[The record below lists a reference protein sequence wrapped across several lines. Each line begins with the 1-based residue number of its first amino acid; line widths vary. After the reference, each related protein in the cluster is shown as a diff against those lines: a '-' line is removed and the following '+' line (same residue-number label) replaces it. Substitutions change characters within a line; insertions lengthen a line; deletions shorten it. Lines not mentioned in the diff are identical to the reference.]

1 MRKPTSVTR
10 ILVVL
15 GVILFS
21 SPTFSVTSESETEK
35 AQQGSF
41 GTVDAEALLASKGT
55 GTLHSFGVRIAG
67 TYLATPQPV
76 DGPSRILNIFADGN
90 LTSIQSN
97 QFSAGAIGDVKT
109 TWFSNQHGTWK
120 RVGKFEIEATVLD
133 LDYDPSTGDFLG
145 TAIARYNLQF
155 DKMLQTVTGS
165 VKGKIFQP
173 GVDPLNPG
181 ENKPIA
187 KFSDTFLARRVI
199 VGK

>member
-1 MRKPTSVTR
+1 MRKLTSVAR

-41 GTVDAEALLASKGT
+41 GTVDAEALLASKGK
-55 GTLHSFGVRIAG
+55 GVLHSFGVRISG
-67 TYLATPQPV
+67 TYLATPQPPA
-76 DGPSRILNIFADGN
+76 DGPTRILNIFADGN
-90 LTSIQSN
+90 LTSIQSS
-97 QFSAGAIGDVKT
+97 QFGGEVLSGD
-109 TWFSNQHGTWK
+109 WFSNQHGTWK
-120 RVGKFEIEATVLD
+120 RVGKYEIEATVLD
-133 LDYDPSTGDFLG
+133 LAYAPQTGEFLG
-145 TAIARYNLQF
+145 TTIAHYNLQF

-181 ENKPIA
+181 ENRPIA

>member
-1 MRKPTSVTR
+1 MKKPTSGAR
-10 ILVVL
+10 ILAVL

-21 SPTFSVTSESETEK
+21 SPTFSVTSGSETEK

-41 GTVDAEALLASKGT
+41 GTVDADTLLPSKGK
-55 GTLHSFGVRIAG
+55 GVLHSFGVRIAG

-90 LTSIQSN
+90 LTSIQSI
-97 QFSAGAIGDVKT
+97 QFAGDALSGD
-109 TWFSNQHGTWK
+109 WFSNQHGTWK
-120 RVGKFEIEATVLD
+120 RVGKFEIVAIVLD
-133 LDYDPSTGDFLG
+133 LAYAPLTGEFLG
-145 TAIARYNLQF
+145 TTIAHYNLQF

-165 VKGKIFQP
+165 VKGKIFPP